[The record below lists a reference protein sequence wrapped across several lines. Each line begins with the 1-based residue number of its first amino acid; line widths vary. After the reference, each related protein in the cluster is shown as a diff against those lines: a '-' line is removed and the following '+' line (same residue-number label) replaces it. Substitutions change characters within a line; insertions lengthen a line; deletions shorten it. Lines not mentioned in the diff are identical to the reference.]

1 MLEHQPSEPTPLQ
14 KRLSE
19 LGRKLLVVC
28 LGIVAIIFALQ
39 MARGGNLVEVFLVAV
54 SLAVAA
60 IPEGLPALV
69 TVVLAVG
76 LRRMVRRNAL
86 IRKLPSV
93 ETLGC
98 VTVIGS
104 DKTGTLTRNEMTI
117 ERIVAGEATLP

>member
-1 MLEHQPSEPTPLQ
+1 LQ
-14 KRLSE
+14 KRLAE

-28 LGIVAIIFALQ
+28 LAIIAVIFTLQ
-39 MARGGNLVEVFLVAV
+39 MARGGDAVSVLLISV

-69 TVVLAVG
+69 TLVLAIG

-98 VTVIGS
+98 VTLICS
-104 DKTGTLTRNEMTI
+104 H
-117 ERIVAGEATLP
+117 PQ

>member
-1 MLEHQPSEPTPLQ
+1 M
-14 KRLSE
+14 
-19 LGRKLLVVC
+19 
-28 LGIVAIIFALQ
+28 
-39 MARGGNLVEVFLVAV
+39 

-69 TVVLAVG
+69 TLVLAVG
-76 LRRMVRRNAL
+76 LRRMIRRNAL

-98 VTVIGS
+98 VTVICS

-117 ERIVAGEATLP
+117 ERVIAGESMFAVTGVGYAPRGDFVLDNRANPAGQPRRFAGDAQGRRLL